1 MQESALSFG
10 YSSTACRFVAVHTHK
25 NPAHTSRCAAV
36 VLASSRYGVTA
47 SACWASSRAPRGANW
62 RRAEGTRASMGW
74 SNGVEHDVQVSD
86 VITRK
91 ASQQCGRQGWVVQR
105 SEEFEQ
111 ISNHTVALDPAG
123 YLDRL
128 SHLTAAGFCQ
138 VSQWETE
145 RSGYNRPSNA
155 LDARAKANGA
165 LWRSFQACQKA
176 AEATFLLRCGAS

>member
-1 MQESALSFG
+1 M
-10 YSSTACRFVAVHTHK
+10 
-25 NPAHTSRCAAV
+25 
-36 VLASSRYGVTA
+36 
-47 SACWASSRAPRGANW
+47 
-62 RRAEGTRASMGW
+62 
-74 SNGVEHDVQVSD
+74 
-86 VITRK
+86 
-91 ASQQCGRQGWVVQR
+91 VQR

-165 LWRSFQACQKA
+165 LWRSFQGPGVP
-176 AEATFLLRCGAS
+176 ESSRGYLPATLWRKLQTS